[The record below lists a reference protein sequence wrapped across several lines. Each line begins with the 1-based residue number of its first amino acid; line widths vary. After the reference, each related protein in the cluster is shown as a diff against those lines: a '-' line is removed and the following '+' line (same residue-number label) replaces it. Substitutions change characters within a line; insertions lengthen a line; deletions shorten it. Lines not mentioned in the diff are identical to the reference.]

1 MTWLLSK
8 IVANP
13 AVLLAL
19 LVGSFLFGVSS
30 GGSAAWWIQSLRVKD
45 AEQEFTA
52 YKQDQ
57 RQVYQDAV
65 DAAKHK
71 TAALETKVKGAENA
85 ASERAKENKI
95 LVDAV
100 VRISASL
107 RDATATTRRGL
118 PVASRE
124 ACIKTA
130 DTGLALL
137 DKCQAEY
144 GRLAAAA
151 DGHVSDI
158 KTLTEAWPK

>member
-1 MTWLLSK
+1 MNPLLLRL
-8 IVANP
+8 IPFV
-13 AVLLAL
+13 V
-19 LVGSFLFGVSS
+19 
-30 GGSAAWWIQSLRVKD
+30 SAAIGFAIAWGIQGLRLTS
-45 AEQEFTA
+45 AEQDFTK
-52 YKQDQ
+52 YKQEQ
-57 RQVYQDAV
+57 RKVYQDAV

-71 TAALETKVKGAENA
+71 TAALETKVKEAENA
-85 ASERAKENKI
+85 ATEREKENKV
-95 LVDAV
+95 LADAV
-100 VRISASL
+100 VRTSARL

-118 PVASRE
+118 PLISGD

-158 KTLTEAWPK
+158 KTLTEAWPQ

>member
-1 MTWLLSK
+1 MVE
-8 IVANP
+8 INP
-13 AVLLAL
+13 LLLAK
-19 LVGSFLFGVSS
+19 
-30 GGSAAWWIQSLRVKD
+30 AAPYAIAALIAFALAWGIQSLRLTSAKQEMVEFKQ
-45 AEQEFTA
+45 EQR
-52 YKQDQ
+52 K
-57 RQVYQDAV
+57 VYQDAV
-65 DAAKHK
+65 DAAQKK
-71 TAALETKVKGAENA
+71 TAALETKVKEAENA
-85 ASERAKENKI
+85 ATERAKENKI
-95 LVDAV
+95 LADAV
-100 VRISASL
+100 NRTSASL

-158 KTLTEAWPK
+158 KTLMEAWPK

>member
-1 MTWLLSK
+1 MNPLFLRL
-8 IVANP
+8 IPVAI
-13 AVLLAL
+13 
-19 LVGSFLFGVSS
+19 
-30 GGSAAWWIQSLRVKD
+30 SAAIGFAIAWGIQGLRITS
-45 AEQEFTA
+45 AEQEFVE
-52 YKQDQ
+52 YKQEQ
-57 RQVYQDAV
+57 RQAYQDAV
-65 DAAKHK
+65 DTAKDK
-71 TAALETKVKGAENA
+71 TAALETKVKEAENA
-85 ASERAKENKI
+85 ATEREKENKV
-95 LVDAV
+95 LADAV
-100 VRISASL
+100 VRTSASL

-124 ACIKTA
+124 ACVKTA

>member
-1 MTWLLSK
+1 MNPLLLRL
-8 IVANP
+8 IP
-13 AVLLAL
+13 FAVSALA
-19 LVGSFLFGVSS
+19 GF
-30 GGSAAWWIQSLRVKD
+30 AIAWGIQGLRLTS
-45 AEQEFTA
+45 AEQDFTK
-52 YKQDQ
+52 YKQEQ

-65 DAAKHK
+65 DAAKDK
-71 TAALETKVKGAENA
+71 TAALETKVKEAENA
-85 ASERAKENKI
+85 ATEREKENKV
-95 LVDAV
+95 LADAV
-100 VRISASL
+100 VRTSASL

-118 PVASRE
+118 PVASRD

-158 KTLTEAWPK
+158 KTLTEAWPQ

>member
-1 MTWLLSK
+1 M
-8 IVANP
+8 NP
-13 AVLLAL
+13 LLLAK
-19 LVGSFLFGVSS
+19 VAPYAI
-30 GGSAAWWIQSLRVKD
+30 AALIAFALAWGIQSLRLTS
-45 AEQEFTA
+45 AEQDFTK
-52 YKQDQ
+52 YKQEQ

-65 DAAKHK
+65 DAAKDK
-71 TAALETKVKGAENA
+71 TAALETKVKEAENA
-85 ASERAKENKI
+85 ATERAKENKI
-95 LVDAV
+95 LADAV
-100 VRISASL
+100 NRTSASL

-158 KTLTEAWPK
+158 KTLMEAWPK

>member
-1 MTWLLSK
+1 MSPLFLRL
-8 IVANP
+8 IPVAI
-13 AVLLAL
+13 
-19 LVGSFLFGVSS
+19 
-30 GGSAAWWIQSLRVKD
+30 SAAAGFAIAWGIQGLRLTSAQLELVEFKQ
-45 AEQEFTA
+45 EQR
-52 YKQDQ
+52 K
-57 RQVYQDAV
+57 VYQDAV
-65 DAAKHK
+65 DAAQKK
-71 TAALETKVKGAENA
+71 TAALETKVKEAENA
-85 ASERAKENKI
+85 ATEREKENKV
-95 LVDAV
+95 LADAV
-100 VRISASL
+100 VRTSASL

-158 KTLTEAWPK
+158 KTLTEAWPQ

>member
-1 MTWLLSK
+1 MNPLLLRL
-8 IVANP
+8 IPVAVS
-13 AVLLAL
+13 ALA
-19 LVGSFLFGVSS
+19 GF
-30 GGSAAWWIQSLRVKD
+30 AIAWWIQGLRVTG
-45 AEQEFTA
+45 AEQEFTE
-52 YKQDQ
+52 YKQEQ
-57 RQVYQDAV
+57 RKVYQDAV

-71 TAALETKVKGAENA
+71 TAALETKVKEAENA
-85 ASERAKENKI
+85 ATERAKENKI
-95 LVDAV
+95 LADAV
-100 VRISASL
+100 NRTSASL

-118 PVASRE
+118 PLISGD

-158 KTLTEAWPK
+158 KTLTEAWPQ